1 MRPDARPS
9 LLARYLLAAYVL
21 LVVYG
26 SLHRFT
32 GWRDPGTSPFEYVL
46 APWPPYVTGF
56 DLGANVIA
64 YIPLGLLG
72 VLTAAP
78 RLVGASAWLAAT
90 LGGAVLSFTMEAL
103 QTYLPDRIASNVD
116 LGANT
121 LGAAFGAIAGVVTAK
136 WLARHGGLY
145 ALRDELFHHGHQTDL
160 GLVLIGLWLFALFNP
175 ETLLFGN
182 GDLRDLFE
190 SLPATVHPAELFVR
204 IEGTVTA
211 ANLVAV
217 ALLTGALMPSRRDPA
232 RRGVPDPLRGVRDTL
247 PPGRHVRLA
256 DPWRTLGRRDRA
268 RAGTAGD
275 VSLAPH
281 RNRACRRA
289 PHGGDG
295 AGERGARESLSGEF
309 SPGLAT
315 GPFPQLQRP
324 DTARV
329 DALAFRGTRLSP
341 SRDAAPRD
349 AAARRVCAIGP
360 TRRAHA
366 LGMSSREGR
375 ECPS

>member
-217 ALLTGALMPSRRDPA
+217 ALLTGALMPSRAARWRLVAILLVVACLIRSAAFATLFRPA
-232 RRGVPDPLRGVRDTL
+232 DMFAWLTPGALWGGAIGLALALPAMFLSRRTAIALAGVLLMAATALVNVAPENPYLANSLQVWRQGHFLNFNGLTRLVSTL
-247 PPGRHVRLA
+247 WPFAALVFLLLVTRRRETPPPGRSA
-256 DPWRTLGRRDRA
+256 
-268 RAGTAGD
+268 
-275 VSLAPH
+275 
-281 RNRACRRA
+281 
-289 PHGGDG
+289 
-295 AGERGARESLSGEF
+295 
-309 SPGLAT
+309 
-315 GPFPQLQRP
+315 Q
-324 DTARV
+324 
-329 DALAFRGTRLSP
+329 
-341 SRDAAPRD
+341 
-349 AAARRVCAIGP
+349 
-360 TRRAHA
+360 
-366 LGMSSREGR
+366 
-375 ECPS
+375 